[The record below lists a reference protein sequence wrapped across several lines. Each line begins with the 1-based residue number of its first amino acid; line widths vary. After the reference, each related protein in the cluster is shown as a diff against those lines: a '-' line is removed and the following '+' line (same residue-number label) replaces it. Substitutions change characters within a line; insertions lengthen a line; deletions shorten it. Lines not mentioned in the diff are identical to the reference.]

1 MNFLKET
8 KQHYFCVMII
18 EFIFLSCVYWLFF
31 SFSFSSALFFLLA
44 TVFYIT
50 GYRFWIKVLNNKEHM
65 LLYPSE
71 HFTIINFII
80 LLSILTFNSLSVNGF
95 NDSMFFIYATMFTIF
110 FSYYIYRLQKQKKS
124 PVPASKFSSTLKSA
138 IILGCIFLLFDF
150 FVYRAEKLNIQLVL
164 YLPFLFLIL
173 SFLLFIYKKV
183 FEFKSFFSAIL
194 FINIY
199 ISATVLLVLN
209 YFSGNLFSLTIFFH
223 FLIFTSAIHLMLVN
237 SGLNEKQSFTQNREF
252 LSLLLTNIILIF
264 ISLNNIFY
272 FVLPEIF
279 VSYTYFV
286 AILFII
292 YIIWHNYKSYIN

>member
-31 SFSFSSALFFLLA
+31 PFSFSSALFFLLA
-44 TVFYIT
+44 TIFYIT

-80 LLSILTFNSLSVNGF
+80 LLSILAFNSLSVNGF
-95 NDSMFFIYATMFTIF
+95 NDGMFFIYATVFTIF

-150 FVYRAEKLNIQLVL
+150 
-164 YLPFLFLIL
+164 
-173 SFLLFIYKKV
+173 LFIV
-183 FEFKSFFSAIL
+183 QKS
-194 FINIY
+194 
-199 ISATVLLVLN
+199 
-209 YFSGNLFSLTIFFH
+209 
-223 FLIFTSAIHLMLVN
+223 LIFN
-237 SGLNEKQSFTQNREF
+237 W
-252 LSLLLTNIILIF
+252 
-264 ISLNNIFY
+264 FY
-272 FVLPEIF
+272 ICPFCF
-279 VSYTYFV
+279 
-286 AILFII
+286 
-292 YIIWHNYKSYIN
+292 